1 VNISLSFRGLG
12 ERLGGEQRRAAL
24 ALALGLGLG
33 LIARIFAR
41 KEARAWREPSEI

>member
-1 VNISLSFRGLG
+1 MSDPLAVPEPPGGAPG
-12 ERLGGEQRRAAL
+12 EMRRALL

-33 LIARIFAR
+33 LIARLFES